1 MSQVAYIGCD
11 FATIR
16 DCATPYGLIRNG
28 AVAVDRGRI
37 EWAGPKDRM
46 PRPYRRF
53 EPFDLGGGVVTPGL
67 IDCHTHLVFGGDR
80 ANEFEQ
86 RLLGVDYEEIAKAG
100 GGIVST
106 MRDTREASED
116 DLFAAAL
123 RRLDGYIAE
132 GVAAIE
138 IKSGYGLSVE
148 HELKMLRVARRLSEA
163 RPVRIM
169 TTWLAAHAVPPEYRG
184 RPDAYIDEVAV
195 TGLMEAHAD
204 GLVDA
209 VDGFCESIAFS
220 RAQISRVFDAAD
232 SLGLPKKI
240 HAEQLS
246 DSGGAELAASFGALS
261 ADHLEHLSERGVA
274 ALAKAGTAAVLLP
287 GAFYSLREPRAP
299 PVGKLREARVPI
311 AVATDANPGSSP
323 VFSLLIAMNMACVL
337 FRLTPEEAL
346 SGATA
351 VAARALGIQDDSGT
365 LERGKRADMAV
376 WDIDRPAELSYRMGF
391 NPLKHRIFGGIACKS
406 T

>member
-1 MSQVAYIGCD
+1 
-11 FATIR
+11 
-16 DCATPYGLIRNG
+16 
-28 AVAVDRGRI
+28 
-37 EWAGPKDRM
+37 M
-46 PRPYRRF
+46 PRSCRRF

-86 RLLGVDYEEIAKAG
+86 RLLGVDYEEIARAG

-106 MRDTREASED
+106 MRDTRDASED

-163 RPVRIM
+163 RPVRIT

-195 TGLMEAHAD
+195 TGLMEAHAE

-220 RAQISRVFDAAD
+220 KAQISRVFDAAD

-261 ADHLEHLSERGVA
+261 ADHLEHLSESGVA

-391 NPLKHRIFGGIACKS
+391 NPLKHRIFGGIACRS
-406 T
+406 N

>member
-1 MSQVAYIGCD
+1 M
-11 FATIR
+11 R

-28 AVAVDRGRI
+28 AVAVDLGRI
-37 EWAGPKDRM
+37 AWIGPKDRM
-46 PRPYRRF
+46 PKSYRQF
-53 EPFDLGGGVVTPGL
+53 EPFDLGGGIATPGL

-80 ANEFEQ
+80 AREFEQ
-86 RLLGVDYEEIAKAG
+86 RLLGVAYEEIAKAG

-106 MRDTREASED
+106 MRDTRDASED

-123 RRLDGYIAE
+123 RRLDGFIAE
-132 GVAAIE
+132 GIAAVE
-138 IKSGYGLSVE
+138 VKSGYGLSVE
-148 HELKMLRVARRLSEA
+148 HELKMLRVARRLGEA
-163 RPVRIM
+163 RSVRIA
-169 TTWLAAHAVPPEYRG
+169 TTWLAAHAVPPEYEG
-184 RPDAYIDEVAV
+184 RPDAYIDEIAV
-195 TGLMEAHAD
+195 PGLMEAHAE

-209 VDGFCESIAFS
+209 VDGFCETIAFS
-220 RAQISRVFDAAD
+220 REQIARVFKAAD

-246 DSGGAELAASFGALS
+246 DSGGAELAASSGALS
-261 ADHLEHLSERGVA
+261 ADHLEYLGEKGVA
-274 ALAKAGTAAVLLP
+274 ALSNAGTVAVLLP
-287 GAFYSLREPRAP
+287 GAFYSLRESRAP
-299 PVGKLREARVPI
+299 PVGKLREAGVPI

-323 VFSLLIAMNMACVL
+323 VFSLLLAMNMACVL

-351 VAARALGIQDDSGT
+351 VAARALGIQDDTGT

-391 NPLKHRIFGGIACKS
+391 NPLKTRIFGGRPCRS

>member
-1 MSQVAYIGCD
+1 M
-11 FATIR
+11 R
-16 DCATPYGLIRNG
+16 DCASPYGLIRNG
-28 AVAVDRGRI
+28 AVAVDLGRI
-37 EWAGPKDRM
+37 AWIGPKDRM
-46 PRPYRRF
+46 PKSYRQF
-53 EPFDLGGGVVTPGL
+53 EPFDLGGGIGTPGL

-80 ANEFEQ
+80 AREFEQ
-86 RLLGVDYEEIAKAG
+86 RLLGVAYEEIAKAG

-106 MRDTREASED
+106 MRDTRDASED

-123 RRLDGYIAE
+123 RRLDGFIAE
-132 GVAAIE
+132 GIAAVE
-138 IKSGYGLSVE
+138 VKSGYGLSVE
-148 HELKMLRVARRLSEA
+148 HELKMLRVARRLGEA
-163 RPVRIM
+163 RSIRIT
-169 TTWLAAHAVPPEYRG
+169 TTWLAAHAVPPEYEG
-184 RPDAYIDEVAV
+184 RSDAYIDEVAV
-195 TGLMEAHAD
+195 PGLMEAHAE

-209 VDGFCESIAFS
+209 VDGFCETIAFS
-220 RAQISRVFDAAD
+220 REQIARVFKAAD

-246 DSGGAELAASFGALS
+246 ESGGAELAASCGALS
-261 ADHLEHLSERGVA
+261 ADHLEYLGENGVA
-274 ALAKAGTAAVLLP
+274 ALSNAGTVAVLLP
-287 GAFYSLREPRAP
+287 GAFYSLRESRTP
-299 PVGKLREARVPI
+299 PVGKLREAGVPI

-323 VFSLLIAMNMACVL
+323 VFSLLLAMNMACVL

-351 VAARALGIQDDSGT
+351 VAARALGIHDDSGT

-391 NPLKHRIFGGIACKS
+391 NPLKTRIFGGNPCRS